1 MIEVWSVSTANG
13 QKVHIALEEAGLAWR
28 ATMVDL
34 MKGEH
39 RTPEFLALNPFGKA
53 PVMRDPDGPAGRPI
67 VLAETLAIAWYAAEK
82 GANGLISDDPRLMAE
97 QRMWAAAI
105 SSSVAMPFAM
115 QFFATQLAP
124 TPDPW
129 LIETMTAGARRA
141 LDVFEARL
149 AERTFVCGEAFSVV
163 DCLLFPVVATSA
175 KRLEGW
181 LDPYPALGRWHERLA
196 DRPGIRRAMA
206 VGVSA

>member
-1 MIEVWSVSTANG
+1 MIELWSVPTANG
-13 QKVHIALEEAGLAWR
+13 QKVHIALEEAGLAYR
-28 ATMVDL
+28 TTMVDL
-34 MKGEH
+34 TKGEH
-39 RTPEFLALNPFGKA
+39 RAPEFLALNPFGKA
-53 PVMRDPDGPAGRPI
+53 PVMRDPDGPGGRPL

-82 GANGLISDDPRLMAE
+82 GANGLISDDPATRAE
-97 QRMWAAAI
+97 QMMWAAAI

-129 LIETMTAGARRA
+129 LIDTMTGGVRRS

-149 AERTFVCGEAFSVV
+149 ANRDFVCGEAFSVV

-181 LDPYPALGRWHERLA
+181 LDVYPSLRRWHDDTA
-196 DRPGIRRAMA
+196 SRPAVQRGMA
-206 VGVSA
+206 VGTA

>member
-1 MIEVWSVSTANG
+1 MIELWSVPTANG
-13 QKVHIALEEAGLAWR
+13 QKVHIALEEAGLPYR

-34 MKGEH
+34 TKGEH
-39 RTPEFLALNPFGKA
+39 RTPEFLALNPFGKT
-53 PVMRDPDGPAGRPI
+53 PVMRDPDGPGGRPL

-82 GANGLISDDPRLMAE
+82 GANGLTSDDPAIRAE
-97 QRMWAAAI
+97 QMMWASAI

-129 LIETMTAGARRA
+129 RFETMTGGARRS
-141 LDVFEARL
+141 LEVFEARL
-149 AERTFVCGEAFSVV
+149 ADRAWVCGEAISVV
-163 DCLLFPVVATSA
+163 DCLLFPVIATSA

-181 LDPYPALGRWHERLA
+181 LDAYPSL
-196 DRPGIRRAMA
+196 RR
-206 VGVSA
+206 

>member
-1 MIEVWSVSTANG
+1 MIELWSVPTANG
-13 QKVHIALEEAGLAWR
+13 QKVHIALEEAELPYC

-34 MKGEH
+34 TKGEH

-53 PVMRDPDGPAGRPI
+53 PVMRDPDGPGGRPL
-67 VLAETLAIAWYAAEK
+67 VLAETQAIAWYAAEK
-82 GANGLISDDPRLMAE
+82 GANGLISDDPAVRAE
-97 QRMWAAAI
+97 QMMWAAAI

-124 TPDPW
+124 TPDLW
-129 LIETMTAGARRA
+129 LIETMTAGARRS

-149 AERTFVCGEAFSVV
+149 ADRDFVCGEGFSVV

-175 KRLEGW
+175 KRLDGW
-181 LDPYPALGRWHERLA
+181 LEPYPALGLWH
-196 DRPGIRRAMA
+196 DRIGARPAVQRGMA
-206 VGVSA
+206 VGAD

>member
-1 MIEVWSVSTANG
+1 MIELWSVPTANG
-13 QKVHIALEEAGLAWR
+13 QKVHIALEEAGLPYR

-34 MKGEH
+34 TKGEH
-39 RTPEFLALNPFGKA
+39 RTPEFLALNPFGKT
-53 PVMRDPDGPAGRPI
+53 PVMRDPDGPGGRPL

-82 GANGLISDDPRLMAE
+82 GANGLTSDDPAIRAE
-97 QRMWAAAI
+97 QMMWASAI

-129 LIETMTAGARRA
+129 LIETMTGGARRS

-149 AERTFVCGEAFSVV
+149 ADRAWVCGEAISVV

-181 LDPYPALGRWHERLA
+181 LDAYPSLRRWHDDTA
-196 DRPGIRRAMA
+196 SRPAVQRGMA
-206 VGVSA
+206 VGTA

>member
-1 MIEVWSVSTANG
+1 MIELWSVPTANG
-13 QKVHIALEEAGLAWR
+13 QKVHVALEEAGLAYS
-28 ATMVDL
+28 ATMIDL
-34 MKGEH
+34 TKGEH
-39 RTPEFLALNPFGKA
+39 RTREFLALNPFGKA
-53 PVMRDPDGPAGRPI
+53 PVMRDSDGPGGREI

-82 GANGLISDDPRLMAE
+82 GANGLVSDDQALRAE
-97 QRMWAAAI
+97 QLMWASAI

-129 LIETMTAGARRA
+129 LIETMTSGANAA
-141 LDVFEARL
+141 LAVFEARL
-149 AERTFVCGEAFSVV
+149 AERDFVCGDAFSVV

-181 LDPYPALGRWHERLA
+181 LDPYPALRGWHDRIRERPAVTRGMTVGA
-196 DRPGIRRAMA
+196 D
-206 VGVSA
+206 

>member
-1 MIEVWSVSTANG
+1 MIELWSVPTANG
-13 QKVHIALEEAGLAWR
+13 QKVHIALEEAGLAYS
-28 ATMVDL
+28 ATMIDL
-34 MKGEH
+34 TKGEH

-53 PVMRDPDGPAGRPI
+53 PVMRDPDGPGGTPI

-82 GANGLISDDPRLMAE
+82 AGNWLVAEDPALRAE
-97 QRMWAAAI
+97 QLMWASAI

-129 LIETMTAGARRA
+129 LIETMRGGARGA
-141 LDVFEARL
+141 LAVFDARL
-149 AERTFVCGEAFSVV
+149 AEQAFVCGEAFSVV

-175 KRLEGW
+175 RRLEGW
-181 LDPYPALGRWHERLA
+181 LDPYPALRGWHDRILE
-196 DRPGIRRAMA
+196 RPGVKRGMA
-206 VGVSA
+206 VGAD

>member
-1 MIEVWSVSTANG
+1 MIELWSVPTANG
-13 QKVHIALEEAGLAWR
+13 QKVHIVLEEAGLPYR
-28 ATMVDL
+28 ATMIDL
-34 MKGEH
+34 TQAEH
-39 RTPEFLALNPFGKA
+39 RAPEFLALNPFGKA
-53 PVMRDPDGPAGRPI
+53 PVMRDPDGPGGRSL

-82 GANGLISDDPRLMAE
+82 GANGLISRDPAIRAE
-97 QRMWAAAI
+97 QMMWASAI

-129 LIETMTAGARRA
+129 LIETMTGGAKGA
-141 LDVFEARL
+141 LAVFEARL
-149 AERTFVCGEAFSVV
+149 GERDFVCGETFSVV

-181 LDPYPALGRWHERLA
+181 LEAYPALKRWHDEVAARTA
-196 DRPGIRRAMA
+196 VQSGMA
-206 VGVSA
+206 VGIL

>member
-1 MIEVWSVSTANG
+1 MIELWSVPTANG
-13 QKVHIALEEAGLAWR
+13 QKVHIALEEAGLPYR
-28 ATMVDL
+28 ATMIDL
-34 MKGEH
+34 TKGEH

-53 PVMRDPDGPAGRPI
+53 PAMRDPDGPGGRPL

-82 GANGLISDDPRLMAE
+82 GANGLISDDPAIRAE
-97 QRMWAAAI
+97 QMMWAAAI

-129 LIETMTAGARRA
+129 LIETMTGGARRS

-149 AERTFVCGEAFSVV
+149 AKQEWVCGGAFSVV

-175 KRLEGW
+175 RRLDGWLEG
-181 LDPYPALGRWHERLA
+181 YPSLRRWYDA
-196 DRPGIRRAMA
+196 VAKRPAVQRGMA
-206 VGVSA
+206 AGSS

>member
-1 MIEVWSVSTANG
+1 MIELWSVPTANG
-13 QKVHIALEEAGLAWR
+13 QKVHIALEEAGLPYR

-34 MKGEH
+34 TKGEH
-39 RTPEFLALNPFGKA
+39 RAPEFLALNPFGKA
-53 PVMRDPDGPAGRPI
+53 PVMRDPDGPGGRPI
-67 VLAETLAIAWYAAEK
+67 VLAETLAIAWYAAGK
-82 GANGLISDDPRLMAE
+82 GANGLIADDPAVRAE
-97 QRMWAAAI
+97 QMMWASAI

-129 LIETMTAGARRA
+129 LIETMTGGAKGA
-141 LDVFEARL
+141 LAVFEARL
-149 AERTFVCGEAFSVV
+149 AERNFVCGQSFSVV

-181 LDPYPALGRWHERLA
+181 LESYPALRRWH
-196 DRPGIRRAMA
+196 DRIEARPAVQRGMA
-206 VGVSA
+206 IGTD

>member
-1 MIEVWSVSTANG
+1 MIELWSVPTANG
-13 QKVHIALEEAGLAWR
+13 QKVHIALEEGGLPYR
-28 ATMVDL
+28 AAMVDL
-34 MKGEH
+34 TQGEH

-53 PVMRDPDGPAGRPI
+53 PVMRDPDGPGGRPL

-82 GANGLISDDPRLMAE
+82 GTNGLISDDPAIRAE
-97 QRMWAAAI
+97 QMMWSAAI

-129 LIETMTAGARRA
+129 LIETMEGGARRS

-149 AERTFVCGEAFSVV
+149 AEREWVCGETFSVV

-181 LDPYPALGRWHERLA
+181 LDGYLTLKRWHDAMAE
-196 DRPGIRRAMA
+196 RPGVQRGMA
-206 VGVSA
+206 VGTD